1 MAIVYGV
8 HPVEELLDRRWR
20 QVKGLL
26 ITRKHQAAALVQLA
40 RSRRIPIQD
49 SSPREL
55 DALCGGGSHQGIVAV
70 VGEYDYV
77 DLEDLLEQE
86 VGPPLLLVLDS
97 IQDPQNL
104 GAIFRSGLVLGATG
118 VVIPQNRAASITP
131 TVVRVSAGATEH
143 LPCAMVTNIARCL
156 TQLKEAGLWVV
167 GTVESGG
174 SHPADLPLA
183 EPAAVV
189 LGNEQKGIRPL
200 VRKQCDVL
208 ATIPGPSAI
217 ASLNVGAAAVAFCY
231 EAARQRRGTN
241 KEQGT
246 RNKD

>member
-8 HPVEELLDRRWR
+8 HPVEELLARRWR
-20 QVKGLL
+20 KVKGLL
-26 ITRKHQAAALVQLA
+26 ITRRQRNSDVVKLA
-40 RSRRIPIQD
+40 RSRGVQIQD
-49 SSPREL
+49 SSSQEL
-55 DALCGGGSHQGIVAV
+55 DALCGGGSHQGIAAV
-70 VGEYDYV
+70 VGEYAYV
-77 DLEDLLEQE
+77 DLEDLLE
-86 VGPPLLLVLDS
+86 VVPGLPPLLLVLDS
-97 IQDPQNL
+97 VQDPQNL
-104 GAIFRSGLVLGATG
+104 GAIFRSALVLGATG
-118 VVIPQNRAASITP
+118 VVIPQDRAASITP

-143 LPCAMVTNIARCL
+143 LPCAMVTNIARSL
-156 TQLKEAGLWVV
+156 VQMKEAGLWVV

-174 SHPADLPLA
+174 SHPADLPLS

-231 EAARQRRGTN
+231 EAARQRRG
-241 KEQGT
+241 KELP
-246 RNKD
+246 R

>member
-8 HPVEELLDRRWR
+8 HPVEELLGRRWR

-26 ITRKHQAAALVQLA
+26 VTRNQSKTELVQRA
-40 RSRRIPIQD
+40 RSRGVPVQD

-55 DALCGGGSHQGIVAV
+55 DALCGGASHQGIVAV
-70 VGEYDYV
+70 VGEYEYV
-77 DLEDLLEQE
+77 DIEDLLELDE
-86 VGPPLLLVLDS
+86 GPPLLLVLDS

-104 GAIFRSGLVLGATG
+104 GSIFRSALVLGATG
-118 VVIPQNRAASITP
+118 LVIPQNRAASITP

-143 LPCAMVTNIARCL
+143 LPCARVTNIARCL

-167 GTVESGG
+167 GTVEQGG
-174 SHPADLPLA
+174 SHPADTPLDG
-183 EPAAVV
+183 PAAVV
-189 LGNEQKGIRPL
+189 LGNEQKGLRPL
-200 VRKQCDVL
+200 VQKQCDVL

-231 EAARQRRGTN
+231 EAARQRR
-241 KEQGT
+241 E
-246 RNKD
+246 KD